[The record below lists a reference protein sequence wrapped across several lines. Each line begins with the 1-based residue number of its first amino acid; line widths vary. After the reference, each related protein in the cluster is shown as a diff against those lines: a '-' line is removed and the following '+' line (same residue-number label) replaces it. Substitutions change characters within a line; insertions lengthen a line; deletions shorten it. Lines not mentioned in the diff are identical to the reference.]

1 MAAKKK
7 MCEVSDL
14 THEFV
19 SGEINRRVAAGEIPK
34 PTFKSVLQEL
44 VLKAKKQSKK

>member
-1 MAAKKK
+1 MAEKKK

-14 THEFV
+14 THEFIA
-19 SGEINRRVAAGEIPK
+19 SEIARRVESGEIPK
-34 PTFKSVLQEL
+34 PTFKSVIQEF

>member
-14 THEFV
+14 THEYI
-19 SGEINRRVAAGEIPK
+19 SQQIEERVAAGEIPK

-44 VLKAKKQSKK
+44 VLKVKKQSKK

>member
-14 THEFV
+14 THKYISQQIE
-19 SGEINRRVAAGEIPK
+19 ERVAAGEIPK